1 MNFTRSLGLAVVLGA
16 LAIPV
21 HAQEAFDAC
30 EIFTLQDAESVLGV
44 APQEATVF
52 KGKRPRV
59 VSDCKYVG
67 SKDGRNVAASAQFRF
82 ARTEADMRQSF
93 GDARMELQTKP
104 LSVAGQEAFW
114 AGKTGQLHMRKGRTW
129 VTLSV
134 GPEKAGDRDVEAAR
148 KLAETIAKKL

>member
-1 MNFTRSLGLAVVLGA
+1 MNVTKSLGLAVILGS

-21 HAQEAFDAC
+21 IAQDAFDAC
-30 EIFTLQDAESVLGV
+30 EIFTVQDAEAALGT

-59 VSDCKYVG
+59 VPDCKYVA
-67 SKDGRNVAASAQFRF
+67 SKDGRNLLASAQFRF

-104 LSVAGQEAFW
+104 LSIGGQEAFW

-129 VTLSV
+129 VTIAV
-134 GPEKAGDRDVEAAR
+134 GPDKPGDRDVEAAR
-148 KLAETIAKKL
+148 KVAETIAKKL